1 MQAAFR
7 ESTLKY
13 RDTIARVLILR
24 VQNTGVVMTE
34 STQRILKEALGLS
47 PAERAALIDEL
58 TSSLDRP
65 DPGIEERWAKE
76 AEDRLRAYRAGEL
89 EAIAE
94 EEIVEEFKAV

>member
-13 RDTIARVLILR
+13 RNTIARVLILP

-34 STQRILKEALGLS
+34 SAQRILKEALGLS

-65 DPGIEERWAKE
+65 DPDIEEHWAKE
-76 AEDRLRAYRAGEL
+76 AEDRLRAYQAGEL
-89 EAIAE
+89 ETIAE
-94 EEIVEEFKAV
+94 EEIVEEFKAI